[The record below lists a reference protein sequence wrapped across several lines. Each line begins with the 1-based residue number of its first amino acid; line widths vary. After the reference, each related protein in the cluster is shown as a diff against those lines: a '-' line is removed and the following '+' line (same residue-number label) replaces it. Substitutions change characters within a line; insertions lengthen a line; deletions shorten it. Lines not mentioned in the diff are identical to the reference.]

1 MTVIAAV
8 QTRTGVYMAC
18 DSACTAGDTLT
29 LVRGKARPMTHYV
42 VGVAGD
48 ATALCALA
56 TAKLGRGQIRS
67 YGDVVQKVALQID
80 AAGPKGDFD
89 WAGLVA
95 SPHGLWWIYPDG
107 GATQVA
113 EPYATLGSGGT
124 IALAVLD
131 ALGPSRASLVKAMD
145 AACRRSVTCSGPVY
159 VHRIVTPKP

>member
-8 QTRTGVYMAC
+8 QTRTATYMAW
-18 DSACTAGDTLT
+18 DSACTAGDTLA
-29 LVRGKARPMTHYV
+29 LVKGKARPMTHYV

-67 YGDVVQKVALQID
+67 YGDAVQKVALKID
-80 AAGPKGDFD
+80 EAGPKGDFD

-131 ALGPSRASLVKAMD
+131 ALGPSRAALTKAMSTT
-145 AACRRSVTCSGPVY
+145 CRRSITCAEPIY
-159 VHRIVTPKP
+159 VHRIACEK